1 MSWNGSGPTS
11 ALWSGNGKIQPPTSN
26 YEYLNV
32 RFLSTTLTTAS
43 TINAINVNAININS
57 SDVNTNTLSTFQVH
71 LSSNTIL
78 TGGNASLYINGILVT
93 DASNASNVSQ
103 WADFPAITNINA
115 NNKNIINL
123 TSLFGSNLFA
133 SNIYNSRNF
142 WGSNI
147 NTSTLNV
154 RGQFIGSNI
163 TASNILIRNTVSAA
177 NGNFTTTTANDG
189 VFVNTTSVFTNTTLL
204 ASVNGT
210 ITTLSNTNFKS
221 RTANISN
228 FYGKLM
234 YGENLFLSSIIALSN
249 IYGATIEGETLDVGT
264 IITDTDIYGS
274 NLFVSTIVTE
284 GLTAGGIQIGATI
297 LEVLDWNSNTLYGS
311 ADVVLYSNVFY
322 VATNE
327 SRNQAPTCNIPL
339 WENNSS
345 YLRGNYSLVE
355 GVGSYRCTNNI
366 AGSTTSPNGDLANWA
381 YFSDTADPTMWDV
394 TTEPTLTSIGAIV
407 GDGFSY
413 ITVGTGNFNT
423 LNAPVVTSSNFL
435 TSNIFSQNITNTN
448 LITTNTLTATGQAT
462 LNGGALVS
470 GLSVTNNTTLNTL
483 TTNGTY
489 TANGVISAN
498 NDINIGGDANING
511 RTYTYFSADGYQT
524 QFFNS
529 LNNILD
535 ITTNSL
541 TVLGC
546 GTGNFAFPLRN
557 NSVVNIGETEFSPG
571 IVNIYG
577 LNLFEGTN
585 ALNVYGSA
593 YVTGFFNVT
602 GDTTINA
609 LFTVNGVSD
618 LNGDLTVI
626 GLTNI
631 TGDTDIIGLVSITGN
646 TDINGLCQITGNTTV
661 IGLLEV
667 AAGIVG
673 VGAIGFTG
681 GDVEFGSSPAGGAA
695 NNFNFYVYYNNT
707 DIQALTVNGNGDFR
721 QNVSIVGDLTARNFA
736 TSNVTA
742 SNLNVRRIN
751 GIGPTSNIFLN
762 GNLIFENS
770 NATRSTTFQY
780 IDEEE
785 FKSFSINSDENL
797 LLIAQSNV
805 VLNGGLNCGLLSQG
819 ATTIAG
825 ALEVNINSDS
835 RINITTTG
843 EFFGQ
848 GATFDFNATSNL
860 TMEATEALAITG
872 GTQTIIGSTDG
883 FVILGAVGSN
893 TTSVINLDG
902 GPIILA
908 SSNTAIGLTGGSIN
922 FECPIDINLTAGNNV
937 YISGSNQSLL
947 IAYGDAGVVGSN
959 VGLVATD
966 QISITGANVLTEL
979 TGNYT
984 MLAEKTVDIQAN
996 SNIDLNAPNGRVA
1009 IGGEKEVLIYGQNLV
1024 TIQSLSNVVINAPN
1038 LSVLQSISTLRIS
1051 TGILNTNGISSLNIQ
1066 ASNIFT
1072 STLRATNTMT
1082 ASTIAIDRIVGNA
1095 SATNVFT
1102 NNLFPLGVGAQVGY
1116 GPTLAG
1122 TGYYNFGHFRSTF
1135 TTNINPATDGAT
1147 TSNNIK
1153 VMGHLST
1160 MSLGV
1165 STINFKQ
1172 YPFISTLS
1180 NSIVTTTATTTS
1192 GTPGLTRLQSNALR
1206 FPFPGTYNITQKY
1219 SISKGSGGGTHG
1231 CLIYDSN
1238 GATTTTVANGNNWSR
1253 MGMASV
1259 PFHDQASVSTFT
1271 TAVTT
1276 ILANSANLT
1285 RDLYYY
1291 DSGSGNYTASFY
1303 IAQPTIQYVPSPGIL
1318 PDL

>member
-103 WADFPAITNINA
+103 WADFPAITDINA

-133 SNIYNSRNF
+133 SNIYNSQNI
-142 WGSNI
+142 WSSNI

-154 RGQFIGSNI
+154 RGQFTGSNI

-177 NGNFTTTTANDG
+177 NGNFTTTSANDG
-189 VFVNTTSVFTNTTLL
+189 NFVNTTSIFTNTTLL

-274 NLFVSTIVTE
+274 NLFVSTIITE

-297 LEVLDWNSNTLYGS
+297 LEVLDWNPNTLYGS

-327 SRNQAPTCNIPL
+327 SRNQAPTSNIPL

-381 YFSDTADPTMWDV
+381 FFSDTADPTMWNV

-435 TSNIFSQNITNTN
+435 TSNIFSQNINNTN
-448 LITTNTLTATGQAT
+448 LITTNTLTATGAAT
-462 LNGGALVS
+462 LSGGALVS
-470 GLSVTNNTTLNTL
+470 GLNVTNNSQLNTL
-483 TTNGTY
+483 TTSGIVNT
-489 TANGVISAN
+489 
-498 NDINIGGDANING
+498 
-511 RTYTYFSADGYQT
+511 
-524 QFFNS
+524 
-529 LNNILD
+529 NNILNVNGLLALQSDMYGQTQNVPIIAPPFSITQYLRSIYD
-535 ITTNSL
+535 IKNL
-541 TVLGC
+541 TVERIDVVG
-546 GTGNFAFPLRN
+546 GATGNFAFDYRE
-557 NSVVNIGETEFSPG
+557 NSIVNIGETELSPG
-571 IVNIYG
+571 IVTIYG
-577 LNLFEGTN
+577 AN
-585 ALNVYGSA
+585 AELTTALTVYGITSI
-593 YVTGFFNVT
+593 T
-602 GDTTINA
+602 GDTTING
-609 LFTVNGVSD
+609 LNTVNGLTD
-618 LNGDLTVI
+618 LNGDLTVL
-626 GLTNI
+626 GLTSI

-646 TDINGLCQITGNTTV
+646 TDINGACEITGETN
-661 IGLLEV
+661 ILGLLTAE
-667 AAGIVG
+667 AGIG
-673 VGAIGFTG
+673 IAGATTIQG
-681 GDVEFGSSPAGGAA
+681 GDITIGSSSGGVT
-695 NNFNFYVYYNNT
+695 NNFNVYIYYNGLDVEN
-707 DIQALTVNGNGDFR
+707 ITVNGNGDFR
-721 QNVSIVGDLTARNFA
+721 QNVSILGDLTARNFI

-762 GNLIFENS
+762 GNLIFEDS
-770 NATRSTTFQY
+770 NASRSTNFEYLYT
-780 IDEEE
+780 EE
-785 FKSFSINSDENL
+785 FEAFSINSDENL
-797 LLIAQSNV
+797 LLIGQSNLV
-805 VLNGGLNCGLLSQG
+805 MNAGLNCAVTSQQI
-819 ATTIAG
+819 TSIAAG
-825 ALEVNINSDS
+825 VEVNITADT
-835 RINITTTG
+835 RIQMTTQG

-848 GATFDFNATSNL
+848 GATFTFNASSNL
-860 TMEATEALAITG
+860 IMEATEALAITG
-872 GTQTIIGSTDG
+872 GTQTIIGSTNG
-883 FVILGAVGSN
+883 NVTLGAVGSN
-893 TTSVINLDG
+893 LTSVINLDG
-902 GPIILA
+902 GPIIIA
-908 SSNTAIGLTGGSIN
+908 SSNTAIGLVEGSIN
-922 FECPIDINLTAGNNV
+922 FECPIDITLTAGNNV
-937 YISGSNQSLL
+937 TIAGSNDAIFFAQGGAGIGGSNLSLL
-947 IAYGDAGVVGSN
+947 ALN
-959 VGLVATD
+959 
-966 QISITGANVLTEL
+966 QINITGSNVLTEL

-1009 IGGEKEVLIYGQNLV
+1009 IGAEKEVLIYGQNLV

-1102 NNLFPLGVGAQVGY
+1102 NNLFPLSAGAQLGF
-1116 GPTLAG
+1116 GPALG
-1122 TGYYNFGHFRSTF
+1122 SGGYYNFGFHRSTF

-1153 VMGHLST
+1153 VAGHLST
-1160 MSLGV
+1160 VSLGV

-1180 NSIVTTTATTTS
+1180 NAVVTADASVS
-1192 GTPGLTRLQSNALR
+1192 GTAVLTRLQSNALR

-1219 SISKGSGGGTHG
+1219 SLTKSAGGTNQHTHG
-1231 CLIYDSN
+1231 SLVYDSN
-1238 GATTTTVANGNNWSR
+1238 TATTTTVANALNWSR
-1253 MGMASV
+1253 MGMDAV
-1259 PFHDQASVSTFT
+1259 PVMDKTGFSTFT
-1271 TAVTT
+1271 TLTTT
-1276 ILANSANLT
+1276 ILANTANLT

-1291 DSGSGNYTASFY
+1291 DFGSGTYTASFY
-1303 IAQPTIQYVPSPGIL
+1303 IAPPTIEYIPSPGIL
-1318 PDL
+1318 PDI